1 MADCGGR
8 NGREGILSKK
18 ERGLGERMDREA
30 ILVGWRERTRVER
43 EWLAG
48 GPKTMERNR
57 GAGGTWR

>member
-1 MADCGGR
+1 VADCGGR

-48 GPKTMERNR
+48 
-57 GAGGTWR
+57 